1 MRRFG
6 WKQWILLVGFTLVV
20 AITSLFV
27 VRTVR
32 RVNYWRV
39 HHDEPIRPW
48 MSLPYVAHSYRI
60 PPHILYEALDITPVP
75 RDRRPISQIAKD
87 LNRPVDE
94 VVIDLQNTIARER
107 ASHPQGSPP
116 PSRGGPP

>member
-6 WKQWILLVGFTLVV
+6 WKQWILLVGFILVV

-48 MSLPYVAHSYRI
+48 MSVPYVAHSYRI

-75 RDRRPISQIAKD
+75 RDRRPISHIARD

-94 VVIDLQNTIARER
+94 VVIDLQNAIARER
-107 ASHPQGSPP
+107 ASHPQGFGS